1 MDHVPRGRLL
11 SAQSTSYARG
21 ARVLSVGIATTGVVT
36 FAYFSVASYALS
48 EVEYKN
54 VALLWAVMFVIVSVI
69 YRPIEQ
75 LLSRTIAERRARG
88 LHHGHPLGIPLL
100 IQATFALLFL
110 IIALAVREPV
120 QDDVFDGSAALYWI
134 LVGGV
139 LAYAASYFARGWL
152 AGHQRF
158 ALYGGLVLLES
169 CSRFLFAVAAVVGL
183 THGEAAVALGMAAA
197 PCVSLFVVPL
207 AWSRK
212 DPSVDL
218 EAVEQA
224 EGGLTLRHGAGFAVS
239 VLAVMLAEQTLV
251 NGAVLSVDATATDAA
266 LAGVVFSVLLIARAP
281 LQLFQAIQGTLLPHL
296 ATLQATA
303 GRAEFRKAIRTTLL
317 AIAAF
322 ALHGGARALHHR
334 PLRAGRAVRRRLRLR
349 TRWPCDPRARRRLPP
364 RGGDAEPGGPRAR
377 ADGARGDGVARR
389 RRALPGL
396 DVHADHRRRARAGR
410 GGLLRRGGAAGDR
423 PGAALPPRGRACARA
438 PRAAPR
444 GGVARLRR

>member
-110 IIALAVREPV
+110 IIALAVRQPV

-322 ALHGGARALHHR
+322 AFTVALG
-334 PLRAGRAVRRRLRLR
+334 LFII
-349 TRWPCDPRARRRLPP
+349 
-364 RGGDAEPGGPRAR
+364 GPFAL
-377 ADGARGDGVARR
+377 GV
-389 RRALPGL
+389 LF
-396 DVHADHRRRARAGR
+396 DVDYDYGR
-410 GGLLRRGGAAGDR
+410 GGLAILALGVGCHLAAGTLNQAALARGQTAHAAMAWLAAAALFLGWMFTPIIDDELVRAEVGYFGAA
-423 PGAALPPRGRACARA
+423 ALLSVALAVLYRRADARVASQTSAPPRATGSA
-438 PRAAPR
+438 PAA
-444 GGVARLRR
+444 